1 MGLLKY
7 LRRHFISTIDI
18 RTRQK
23 VLDICV
29 GTNVIGI
36 EILKKQIDLDKARP
50 GGSAQPTHPANLV
63 FGFYRR
69 LQFISSPTG
78 HIFLES

>member
-7 LRRHFISTIDI
+7 LRRRFISTIDV
-18 RTRQK
+18 RTSQK
-23 VLDICV
+23 VLNFCTD
-29 GTNVIGI
+29 TNVIGI
-36 EILKKQIDLDKARP
+36 ELLKKQIGLDKARR

-63 FGFYRR
+63 CGFYRR